1 MYILDLAKDYK
12 SKIKKMIISKDDEEL
27 PKDLLK
33 KVFKGQIN
41 QNLLFIDKN
50 KVYVAKID
58 NIIIPN
64 KTNFSETISI
74 ADELRASFG
83 EELIKKKNINVNEAL
98 INALIER
105 Y

>member
-64 KTNFSETISI
+64 ETNFSETISI
-74 ADELRASFG
+74 AD
-83 EELIKKKNINVNEAL
+83 
-98 INALIER
+98 
-105 Y
+105 